1 MDLEE
6 LTQKIADLKQ
16 KIDLNKLKSELTPL
30 EQRASMADLWSDE
43 ANAKSVLSQI
53 ANLKD
58 TIESLETLESDL
70 DNIKDLLKLNSDQ
83 KDETVSSEIESLTKV
98 LAKKISTLEIVT
110 YLSGK
115 YDAADAI
122 LAIRAGQGGTEAMDW
137 ADMLSRMY
145 TRYFEKK
152 GWKYEIVEYSAGEEA
167 GTKSVSYLVNARYG
181 FGLLK
186 FEKGTHRLVRQSP
199 FNADKLRQTS
209 FAGVEVLPVMPE
221 EDEIQIRDEDLEFEA
236 SRASGA
242 GGQNVNKVNTAVRI
256 KHLPTGIVVEC
267 QTQRYQA
274 QNRKIAMQMLQAKLW
289 EIQEAKRQEEMARIK
304 GGNIQASWGTQIRN
318 YVLHPYKLVKDTRTG
333 YESTDPDFILDGNLD
348 EFIDAELKLLS
359 STS

>member
-1 MDLEE
+1 MVLEE
-6 LTQKIADLKQ
+6 LTEKITALKQ
-16 KIDLNKLKSELTPL
+16 KIDIAKLRSELTPL
-30 EQRASMADLWSDE
+30 EQKASSADLWQDE
-43 ANAKSVLSQI
+43 TNAKNLLSQI
-53 ANLKD
+53 SSLKN

-70 DNIKDLLKLNSDQ
+70 KSIIELTSLNTDQ
-83 KDETVSSEIESLTKV
+83 KDEAITIEIENLTKI
-98 LAKKISTLEIVT
+98 LSKKVSNLEIVT

-115 YDAADAI
+115 YDSADAI
-122 LAIRAGQGGTEAMDW
+122 ISVRAGQGGTEAMDW
-137 ADMLSRMY
+137 AEMLSRMY
-145 TRYFEKK
+145 TRFFEKK
-152 GWKYEIVEYSAGEEA
+152 GWQYEIVEYSAGEEA
-167 GTKSVSYLVNARYG
+167 GTKSISYLVTGRHSFG
-181 FGLLK
+181 FLK

-221 EDEIQIRDEDLEFEA
+221 EDEIKIRDEDLEFEA

-289 EIQEAKRQEEMARIK
+289 DIQEAKRQEEISRIK

-318 YVLHPYKLVKDTRTG
+318 YVLHPYKLVKDTRTNH
-333 YESTDPDFILDGNLD
+333 ESTDPDSVLDGNLD

-359 STS
+359 SN

>member
-1 MDLEE
+1 M
-6 LTQKIADLKQ
+6 TQKIADLKQ
-16 KIDLNKLKSELTPL
+16 KIDVTKLKSELLPL
-30 EQRASMADLWSDE
+30 EQKASSADLWSDE
-43 ANAKSVLSQI
+43 ANAKNILSQI
-53 ANLKD
+53 SSLKN
-58 TIESLETLESDL
+58 TIESLESLESDL
-70 DNIKDLLKLNSDQ
+70 HGIKDLVSLNSEQ
-83 KDETVSSEIESLTKV
+83 KDESISTEIENLTKI
-98 LAKKISTLEIVT
+98 LAKKITTLETVT

-122 LAIRAGQGGTEAMDW
+122 ITVRAGQGGTEAMDW

-145 TRYFEKK
+145 TRFFEKRD
-152 GWKYEIVEYSAGEEA
+152 WKYEIIEYSAGEEA
-167 GTKSVSYLVNARYG
+167 GTKSVSYLVSGRFAFG
-181 FGLLK
+181 FLK

-209 FAGVEVLPVMPE
+209 FAGVEVLPVMPD

-318 YVLHPYKLVKDTRTG
+318 YVLHPYKLVKDTRTNH
-333 YESTDPDFILDGNLD
+333 ESTDPDFILDGNLD
-348 EFIDAELKLLS
+348 EFVDAELKLLS
-359 STS
+359 SNS